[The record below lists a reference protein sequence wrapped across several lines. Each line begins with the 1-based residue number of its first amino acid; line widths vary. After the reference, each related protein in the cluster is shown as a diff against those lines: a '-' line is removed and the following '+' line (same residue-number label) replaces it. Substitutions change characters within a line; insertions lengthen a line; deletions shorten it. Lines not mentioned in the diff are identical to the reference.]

1 MSTRQEIVAFALEE
15 IGVTAADDA
24 PSAEDYTKGSR
35 FLDGAFAELQSA
47 WGGCTFTFTA
57 DNVPDEYIIPL
68 SRFLAVR
75 LAPSYTRPAP
85 ESEKT
90 ALVRIRAINLPYTRD
105 MDLNEDGTTTD
116 EETLAFDEG
125 TYF

>member
-15 IGVTAADDA
+15 IGVSSADEA
-24 PSAEDYTKGSR
+24 PTAEDYTKGSR
-35 FLDGAFAELQSA
+35 FLDAAFAELQSA
-47 WGGCTFTFTA
+47 WGGCTFTFTP
-57 DNVPDEYIIPL
+57 DNVSDEYIVPL

-75 LAPSYTRPAP
+75 LAQSYTRPAP
-85 ESEKT
+85 EPEKT

-105 MDLNEDGTTTD
+105 MDLDEDGTTTD
-116 EETLAFDEG
+116 DETLAFDQG